1 MPGEPERW
9 SISYYI
15 QQRYQKIKMP
25 AEPQRWLSLKNWFL
39 KSIAIITFLILWEI
53 GPRVGFI
60 DPQFVATPS
69 KIIVTMWGMLLSGDL
84 LVNVYASLRRAL
96 IAFSISAV
104 VAIPLGF
111 LLGGWFTT
119 FEKLLNPLLSVLGQ
133 VNPFTI
139 FPVIIL
145 FFGIGEAAKI
155 IIIFLVAFWPILFNT
170 ITGAKN
176 VDPQLV
182 KCARAMNA
190 SKPALFVKVIL
201 PAAAPYIFNGL
212 RMSSGNS
219 FFMLIGAEMLG
230 ASNGLGW
237 LILNSEVNYQIPRLY
252 AGVVTIALLGLAI
265 SSLVARLEKR
275 VLVWHEPAN

>member
-1 MPGEPERW
+1 M
-9 SISYYI
+9 
-15 QQRYQKIKMP
+15 
-25 AEPQRWLSLKNWFL
+25 
-39 KSIAIITFLILWEI
+39 
-53 GPRVGFI
+53 GFI